1 MTEFKNKTAFITGG
15 ASGIGLEIARSLALR
30 GTNIMLAD
38 INESELASAQSDL
51 AKTGRQIET
60 VVCDV
65 ADEAAVRAAAAAT
78 EAAFGNVH
86 FLVNNAG
93 VAIGGQ
99 AGSVNLDDWRW
110 IVDINLMGVAYGVE
124 IFTPL
129 IKASGGGHIVNV
141 ASMAG
146 HWASPGMSPYN
157 ATKFAVVGYSEGIRH
172 ELAPH
177 NIGVSILCPAWVKT
191 DIHRSAFGRPS
202 GGADESDP
210 QFETMSKVIDSGL
223 DPKLVAEWTADS
235 IAANRLYIFTHPEM
249 RVAIDGRRDLI
260 QADYEACDAH
270 FTAASDT

>member
-1 MTEFKNKTAFITGG
+1 MTEFNNKTAFITGG

-30 GTNIMLAD
+30 GANIMLAD
-38 INESELASAQSDL
+38 INEDELGNAKEDL
-51 AKTGRQIET
+51 AQTGQKIET
-60 VVCDV
+60 VTCNV
-65 ADEAAVRAAAAAT
+65 ADEAAVRAAAAT
-78 EAAFGNVH
+78 LEAFGEVH
-86 FLVNNAG
+86 VLVNNAG

-157 ATKFAVVGYSEGIRH
+157 ATKFAVVGYSEGIRQ

-191 DIHRSAFGRPS
+191 DIHRSAFARPS

-210 QFETMSKVIDSGL
+210 QFETMSNVIESGL
-223 DPKLVAEWTADS
+223 DPKLVGEWTADS

-249 RVAIDGRRDLI
+249 RVAIDGRRDII

-270 FTAASDT
+270 FTASADK

>member
-1 MTEFKNKTAFITGG
+1 MAAGAKIVFARPQDWTNSATLTSLQSKYQPNFQARIMEQFCMTEFKNKTAFITGG

-38 INESELASAQSDL
+38 INESELANAKSDL

-146 HWASPGMSPYN
+146 LINSRLSFVCFRFPSPLSSLLLSPAARN
-157 ATKFAVVGYSEGIRH
+157 RPDKGPTKDGA
-172 ELAPH
+172 APRRMTRPDLRAFMAPTDPPAG
-177 NIGVSILCPAWVKT
+177 GV
-191 DIHRSAFGRPS
+191 
-202 GGADESDP
+202 
-210 QFETMSKVIDSGL
+210 
-223 DPKLVAEWTADS
+223 
-235 IAANRLYIFTHPEM
+235 
-249 RVAIDGRRDLI
+249 
-260 QADYEACDAH
+260 
-270 FTAASDT
+270 